1 MSIITDHKYAQMISH
16 RLLLFK
22 RKSDRTYNFRCPFC
36 GDSQKNKLKARG
48 YLFEKSGGLIFKC
61 HNCDIG
67 ASLGKVIDL
76 VDPSLAKNY
85 RMESYRDR
93 VDANTNNT
101 FLIPREQ
108 EAVVEKP
115 KIILDDMLTRLDQLP
130 AHHRAV
136 EYVKARQ
143 IPKERWDDLYYARD
157 FKVLEALNPAY
168 EGRLASDERLV
179 IPFRRED
186 GLLTGVTGRAMGNS
200 SLRYATIRI
209 TDDPLVYGLERIKR
223 GKTIYVT
230 EGPIDSMFLD
240 NAIAAGGTDF
250 SRALY
255 NISDE
260 NVVLIFDNQPR
271 NKQVVKRVE
280 AFAQRGYAMVIWNSN
295 WTYKDINDA
304 VLSGSSV
311 SEIEYLL
318 NKSTFKGL
326 ALKLAIRDWKKC

>member
-1 MSIITDHKYAQMISH
+1 MSLITDHKYAQMISH
-16 RLLLFK
+16 KLLLFK
-22 RKSDRTYNFRCPFC
+22 RKTDRVYNFRCPFC
-36 GDSQKNKLKARG
+36 GDSQRNKLKARG

-61 HNCDIG
+61 HNCDVG
-67 ASLGKVIDL
+67 AGLGKVIDL
-76 VDPSLAKNY
+76 VDPSLAKAY
-85 RMESYRDR
+85 RLESYKDR
-93 VDANTNNT
+93 VSANTESDT
-101 FLIPREQ
+101 FLIPRE
-108 EAVVEKP
+108 EVVVEKP
-115 KIILDDMLTRLDQLP
+115 KIILDDMLTRLDKLP
-130 AHHRAV
+130 LHHRAV
-136 EYVKARQ
+136 EYVKSRK
-143 IPKERWDDLYYARD
+143 IPKERWEDLYYARD

-223 GKTIYVT
+223 GKNIYVT

-255 NISDE
+255 NIGDD
-260 NVVLIFDNQPR
+260 NAVLIFDNQPR

-280 AFAQRGYAMVIWNSN
+280 TFAQRGYAMVVWNSN

-304 VLSGSSV
+304 ILSGCSV
-311 SEIEYLL
+311 SEVEYIL

>member
-1 MSIITDHKYAQMISH
+1 MSE
-16 RLLLFK
+16 
-22 RKSDRTYNFRCPFC
+22 
-36 GDSQKNKLKARG
+36 GD
-48 YLFEKSGGLIFKC
+48 
-61 HNCDIG
+61 
-67 ASLGKVIDL
+67 
-76 VDPSLAKNY
+76 
-85 RMESYRDR
+85 
-93 VDANTNNT
+93 T
-101 FLIPREQ
+101 FVIPREK
-108 EAVVEKP
+108 EAVIERP

-255 NISDE
+255 NISGK

-280 AFAQRGYAMVIWNSN
+280 AFAQRGHAMVIWNSN

-304 VLSGSSV
+304 VLSGSSI

>member
-22 RKSDRTYNFRCPFC
+22 RKSERVYNFRCPFC

-48 YLFEKSGGLIFKC
+48 YLFEKTGGLIYKC
-61 HNCDIG
+61 HNCDVG
-67 ASLGKVIDL
+67 TNLSKLIDL
-76 VDPSLAKNY
+76 VDPGLAKSY
-85 RMESYRDR
+85 RLESYRER
-93 VDANTNNT
+93 VSANTET
-101 FLIPREQ
+101 FIVPETI
-108 EAVVEKP
+108 VETKRP
-115 KIILDDMLTRLDQLP
+115 KIILDEMLPRLDELP
-130 AHHRAV
+130 SHHRAI

-143 IPKERWDDLYYARD
+143 IPKERWGDLYYARN
-157 FKVLEALNPAY
+157 FKELEALNHAY

-186 GLLTGVTGRAMGNS
+186 GLLTGVTGRSMGNS
-200 SLRYATIRI
+200 SLRYATIRV
-209 TDDPLVYGLERIKR
+209 TDDPLIYGLDRVKR
-223 GKTIYVT
+223 GNTIYVV

-250 SRALY
+250 QRALY
-255 NISDE
+255 SLTGE
-260 NVVLIFDNQPR
+260 NVVLVFDNQPR

-280 AFAQRGYAMVIWNSN
+280 SFVQRGYAMVVWNSN

-304 VLSGSSV
+304 ILSGLSSSQV
-311 SEIEYLL
+311 EYLL

-326 ALKLAIRDWKKC
+326 SLKLAIRDWKKC

>member
-1 MSIITDHKYAQMISH
+1 MSTITDHKYAQMISH
-16 RLLLFK
+16 KLLLFK
-22 RKSDRTYNFRCPFC
+22 RKSERVYNFRCPFC

-48 YLFEKSGGLIFKC
+48 YLFEKSGGLIYKC
-61 HNCDIG
+61 HNCDVG
-67 ASLGKVIDL
+67 TNLGKLIEL
-76 VDPSLAKNY
+76 VDPGLAKSY
-85 RMESYRDR
+85 RLESYKDR
-93 VDANTNNT
+93 VSANTEIDT
-101 FLIPREQ
+101 FIIPKTE
-108 EAVVEKP
+108 VERP
-115 KIILDDMLTRLDQLP
+115 PIILDEMLFRLDKLP

-136 EYVKARQ
+136 EYVKSRN
-143 IPKERWDDLYYARD
+143 IPKERWNDLYYARD
-157 FKVLEALNPAY
+157 FKELETLNPIY

-200 SLRYATIRI
+200 SLRYATVRI
-209 TDDPLVYGLERIKR
+209 TDDPLIYGLDRVKR
-223 GKTIYVT
+223 GKTIYVV

-250 SRALY
+250 QRALY
-255 NISDE
+255 SLNGES
-260 NVVLIFDNQPR
+260 VVLVFDNQPR

-280 AFAQRGYAMVIWNSN
+280 SYVQRGYTMVVWNSN
-295 WTYKDINDA
+295 WIYKDINDA
-304 VLSGSSV
+304 ILSGCSV

>member
-22 RKSDRTYNFRCPFC
+22 RKTDRIYNFRCPFC
-36 GDSQKNKLKARG
+36 GDSQRNKIKARG

-67 ASLGKVIDL
+67 TNLGKVIDL
-76 VDPSLAKNY
+76 VDPSLAKAY
-85 RMESYRDR
+85 RLESFRDK
-93 VDANTNNT
+93 NMSEGNT
-101 FLIPREQ
+101 FIIPREQ
-108 EAVVEKP
+108 EVVVERP
-115 KIILDDMLTRLDQLP
+115 KIVLDEMLPRLDQLP
-130 AHHRAV
+130 MHHRAV
-136 EYVKARQ
+136 EYVKSRN

-186 GLLTGVTGRAMGNS
+186 GLLTGLTGRAMGNS

-209 TDDPLVYGLERIKR
+209 TDDPLVYGLERAKR

-255 NISDE
+255 NISGE
-260 NVVLIFDNQPR
+260 NVVLVFDNQPR

-295 WTYKDINDA
+295 WVYKDINDA

>member
-1 MSIITDHKYAQMISH
+1 
-16 RLLLFK
+16 
-22 RKSDRTYNFRCPFC
+22 
-36 GDSQKNKLKARG
+36 
-48 YLFEKSGGLIFKC
+48 
-61 HNCDIG
+61 
-67 ASLGKVIDL
+67 
-76 VDPSLAKNY
+76 
-85 RMESYRDR
+85 MESYRDR

-186 GLLTGVTGRAMGNS
+186 GLLTGLTGRAMGNS

-209 TDDPLVYGLERIKR
+209 TDDPLVYGLERAKR

-255 NISDE
+255 NVSGED
-260 NVVLIFDNQPR
+260 VVLIFDNQPR

-280 AFAQRGYAMVIWNSN
+280 TFAQRGFAMVIWNSN

>member
-1 MSIITDHKYAQMISH
+1 MSE
-16 RLLLFK
+16 
-22 RKSDRTYNFRCPFC
+22 
-36 GDSQKNKLKARG
+36 GD
-48 YLFEKSGGLIFKC
+48 
-61 HNCDIG
+61 
-67 ASLGKVIDL
+67 
-76 VDPSLAKNY
+76 
-85 RMESYRDR
+85 
-93 VDANTNNT
+93 T
-101 FLIPREQ
+101 FVIPREK
-108 EAVVEKP
+108 EAVIERP

-223 GKTIYVT
+223 GKTIYIT

-240 NAIAAGGTDF
+240 NAVAAGGTDF

>member
-22 RKSDRTYNFRCPFC
+22 RKSDRLYNFRCPFC
-36 GDSQKNKLKARG
+36 GDSQRNKLKARG

-67 ASLGKVIDL
+67 TNLTKLIDL
-76 VDPSLAKNY
+76 VDPSLSKAYRLESFRDKNAS
-85 RMESYRDR
+85 EGGD
-93 VDANTNNT
+93 T
-101 FLIPREQ
+101 FFIPREE
-108 EAVVEKP
+108 EAVIERP
-115 KIILDDMLTRLDQLP
+115 KIVLDDMLPRLDQLP
-130 AHHRAV
+130 SHHRAV

-143 IPKERWDDLYYARD
+143 IPKERWEDLYYARD

-250 SRALY
+250 TRALY
-255 NISDE
+255 NISGE

-280 AFAQRGYAMVIWNSN
+280 AFAQRGYSMVIWNSN
-295 WTYKDINDA
+295 WISKDINDA

>member
-1 MSIITDHKYAQMISH
+1 MSIVTDHKYAQMISTK
-16 RLLLFK
+16 LLLFK
-22 RKSDRTYNFRCPFC
+22 RKSDRVYNFRCPFC

-48 YLFEKSGGLIFKC
+48 YLFEKSGGLIYKC
-61 HNCDIG
+61 HNCDVG
-67 ASLGKVIDL
+67 TNLGKLIDL
-76 VDPSLAKNY
+76 VDPGLAKSY
-85 RMESYRDR
+85 RLESYKDR
-93 VDANTNNT
+93 IATNIVDDT
-101 FLIPREQ
+101 FVIPKIE
-108 EAVVEKP
+108 VERP
-115 KIILDDMLTRLDQLP
+115 SIILDEMLSRLDKLP

-143 IPKERWDDLYYARD
+143 IPKERWNDLYYT
-157 FKVLEALNPAY
+157 KNYKELETLNPAY
-168 EGRLASDERLV
+168 EGRLVADERLV

-200 SLRYATIRI
+200 SLRYATLRI
-209 TDDPLVYGLERIKR
+209 TDDPLIYGLDRVAR

-240 NAIAAGGTDF
+240 NSIAAGGTDF
-250 SRALY
+250 NRALY
-255 NISDE
+255 NVSGE

-280 AFAQRGYAMVIWNSN
+280 SFAQRGYSMVIWNSS

-304 VLSGSSV
+304 VLSGLSNSQ
-311 SEIEYLL
+311 IEFIL

>member
-22 RKSDRTYNFRCPFC
+22 RKSDSVYNFRCPFC
-36 GDSQKNKLKARG
+36 GDSQRNKIKARG

-67 ASLGKVIDL
+67 TNVGKLIDL
-76 VDPSLAKNY
+76 VDPSLSKAYRLESFRDKN
-85 RMESYRDR
+85 MSEG
-93 VDANTNNT
+93 DA
-101 FLIPREQ
+101 FVIPREK
-108 EAVVEKP
+108 EAVIERP

-255 NISDE
+255 NISGK

-280 AFAQRGYAMVIWNSN
+280 AFAQRGHAMVIWNSN

-304 VLSGSSV
+304 VLSGSSI

>member
-22 RKSDRTYNFRCPFC
+22 RKSDSVYNFRCPFC
-36 GDSQKNKLKARG
+36 GDSQRNKIKARG

-67 ASLGKVIDL
+67 TNVGKLIDL
-76 VDPSLAKNY
+76 VDPSLSKAYRLESFRDKN
-85 RMESYRDR
+85 MSEGD
-93 VDANTNNT
+93 T
-101 FLIPREQ
+101 FVIPREK
-108 EAVVEKP
+108 EAVIERP

-130 AHHRAV
+130 SHHRAV

-255 NISDE
+255 NISGE

>member
-16 RLLLFK
+16 KLLLFK
-22 RKSDRTYNFRCPFC
+22 RKSDRVYNFRCPFC

-48 YLFEKSGGLIFKC
+48 YLFEKSGGLIYKC
-61 HNCDIG
+61 HNCDVG
-67 ASLGKVIDL
+67 TNLGKLIDL
-76 VDPSLAKNY
+76 VDPGLAKAY
-85 RMESYRDR
+85 RLESYKDR
-93 VDANTNNT
+93 VAANTTNDN
-101 FLIPREQ
+101 FIIPKIEIEQ
-108 EAVVEKP
+108 P
-115 KIILDDMLTRLDQLP
+115 PIILDEMLSRVDKLP
-130 AHHRAV
+130 EHHRAV
-136 EYVKARQ
+136 EYVKSRS
-143 IPKERWDDLYYARD
+143 IPKERWKDLYYARD

-168 EGRLASDERLV
+168 EGRLVSDERLV

-209 TDDPLVYGLERIKR
+209 TDDPLIYGLDRVKR

-230 EGPIDSMFLD
+230 EGPIDSMFID

-250 SRALY
+250 ARALY
-255 NISDE
+255 NISGE
-260 NVVLIFDNQPR
+260 NAVLIFDNQPR

-280 AFAQRGYAMVIWNSN
+280 SFAQRGHSMVIWNSS

-304 VLSGSSV
+304 ILSGLSSSQV
-311 SEIEYLL
+311 EYLL
-318 NKSTFKGL
+318 NKSTHKGL